1 MKILLKVSIVFIAL
15 SFFYFFKPVNKSSQN
30 FLSLSEAEKIEKNI
44 YNDFKKEIIVTR
56 SGEMEDRVIELK
68 DKKIKF
74 DIKHFGEQGEDGW
87 SLFISLHGGGGTTE
101 SENNR
106 LWNRHKT
113 LYELEDGILFTPR
126 SPSNTWNM
134 WFQSHVDTFFNRIIQ
149 NMIAFHNV
157 DPNKI
162 YIMGR
167 SAGGDGIYQVAP
179 RMADR
184 FAAAAMSAGH
194 PNDSSPLGLRNTAF
208 TIHMG
213 ENDSLYNRNDMAV
226 KWGNDLKKL
235 NEEDPE
241 GYKYYIK
248 IYKNKG
254 HWMDNLEASALDW
267 MSDFIRNPYPSK
279 VVWKQGNVLHK
290 RFYWLRNE
298 DPSFGDLIE
307 CNIDDQIITVLSS
320 SSSKITIQLNDD
332 LVDMDREI
340 TVNYLGRQLFKG
352 FVYRD
357 IDIIKRSIREYGD
370 PKSVYYGEIR
380 LTLDS

>member
-1 MKILLKVSIVFIAL
+1 
-15 SFFYFFKPVNKSSQN
+15 
-30 FLSLSEAEKIEKNI
+30 
-44 YNDFKKEIIVTR
+44 
-56 SGEMEDRVIELK
+56 
-68 DKKIKF
+68 
-74 DIKHFGEQGEDGW
+74 
-87 SLFISLHGGGGTTE
+87 
-101 SENNR
+101 
-106 LWNRHKT
+106 
-113 LYELEDGILFTPR
+113 
-126 SPSNTWNM
+126 
-134 WFQSHVDTFFNRIIQ
+134 
-149 NMIAFHNV
+149 MIAFHNV

-226 KWGNDLKKL
+226 KWGNDLRKL

-241 GYKYYIK
+241 GYRYYIK

-332 LVDMDREI
+332 LVDMNREI